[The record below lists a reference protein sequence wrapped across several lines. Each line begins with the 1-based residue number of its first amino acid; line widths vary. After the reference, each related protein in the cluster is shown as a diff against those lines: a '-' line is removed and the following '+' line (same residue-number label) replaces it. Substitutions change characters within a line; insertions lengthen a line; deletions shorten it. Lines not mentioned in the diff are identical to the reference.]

1 MVESESS
8 TRKDLSSNRA
18 SALLLWGVPIAV
30 LSAGGFTGPDL
41 RTVLWTGALLQMS
54 IACLLNA
61 WRCGRMH
68 CYFTGVFFLLGAVA
82 TPAYRFGFLP
92 LGTDGWDLLGYSILI
107 GGITLRYLP
116 EWLWGSYASD

>member
-1 MVESESS
+1 
-8 TRKDLSSNRA
+8 
-18 SALLLWGVPIAV
+18 
-30 LSAGGFTGPDL
+30 
-41 RTVLWTGALLQMS
+41 MS

-116 EWLWGSYASD
+116 EWLWGSYAILTLRSTSSALLAVGAASKSSLALSALSPNRVPTMALAPATPRVT